1 MIDIKGLSKAQ
12 VLHALWHASKAQGLS
27 FLGLSGGSFTLED
40 AQEVVDNQPCL
51 YFDYVAGHVIKCDLS
66 KDEFDERLFDRDN
79 GDGAAATAIENLR
92 KGNTSSNE
100 NDEQMIVEITDEY
113 LKASVFQENGWT
125 RVNIYHKDHTNE
137 ELYER

>member
-100 NDEQMIVEITDEY
+100 NDDISETFRC
-113 LKASVFQENGWT
+113 LASLSEKEGDN
-125 RVNIYHKDHTNE
+125 
-137 ELYER
+137 